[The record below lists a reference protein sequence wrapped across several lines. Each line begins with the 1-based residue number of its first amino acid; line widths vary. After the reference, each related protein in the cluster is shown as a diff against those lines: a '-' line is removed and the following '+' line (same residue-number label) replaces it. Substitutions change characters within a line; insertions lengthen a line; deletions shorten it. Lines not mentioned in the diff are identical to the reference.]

1 MWEGRFLESH
11 NIIVI
16 VILVVENSSLVNKI
30 ERWGSVAGMFGEI
43 GRGGRGKAGRGWGSG
58 AGHEAGK
65 LSG

>member
-1 MWEGRFLESH
+1 M
-11 NIIVI
+11 
-16 VILVVENSSLVNKI
+16 VENSSLVKKM